1 VNKVAGVFDRW
12 AANGMAEKMEAE
24 HGGPVRQVLRRLDP
38 GKPFS
43 FLDVGCGN
51 GWVVRE
57 VARMAHC
64 KRAVGIDASK
74 DMIRNARSKKES
86 DKESYEISGI
96 EGWGTQEVFDR
107 IFSMETIYYTESPQ
121 RALDRIFDLLCPGGV
136 FFCGMDFYAENKAT
150 AVWSERMNLRMHLL
164 PKGAW
169 VGLFERAGFE
179 AEAALI
185 TDGADPKEWKRD
197 LGTLFVTGTRPL
209 R

>member
-1 VNKVAGVFDRW
+1 MGKAEGIFDRW

-24 HGGPVRQVLRRLDP
+24 HRRPVRQVLSRLDP
-38 GKPFS
+38 GEPFS

-57 VARMAHC
+57 VARMARC
-64 KRAVGIDASK
+64 KRSVGIDASK

-86 DKESYEISGI
+86 DKESYETSDI
-96 EGWGTQEVFDR
+96 EGWRTQEVFDR
-107 IFSMETIYYTESPQ
+107 IFSMETIYYTKSPQ
-121 RALDRIFDLLCPGGV
+121 RALGRIFDLLGPGGV
-136 FFCGMDFYAENKAT
+136 FLCGMDFYAENEAT
-150 AVWSERMNLRMHLL
+150 AVWSERMNLKMHLL
-164 PKGAW
+164 PKSTW
-169 VGLFERAGFE
+169 VGLFEKAGFE
-179 AEAALI
+179 AEAALV